1 VAELQKAF
9 PGIETKLVPSSGG
22 IFDVMVDGK
31 LVFSK
36 RALGRHAKPGEIVAL
51 LKGGSGEE

>member
-9 PGIETKLVPSSGG
+9 PGIDTKLVPGSGG

-36 RALGRHAKPGEIVAL
+36 RAVGRHAKPGEVVDLIKAV
-51 LKGGSGEE
+51 S

>member
-1 VAELQKAF
+1 MAELQKAF

-22 IFDVMVDGK
+22 VFDVMVDGK

-36 RALGRHAKPGEIVAL
+36 RAAGRHAKPGEIVDR
-51 LKGGSGEE
+51 LKGDS

>member
-1 VAELQKAF
+1 VAELQQAF
-9 PGIETKLVPSSGG
+9 PGIDTTLVPSSGG

-36 RALGRHAKPGEIVAL
+36 RAVGRHAKPGEVVDLI
-51 LKGGSGEE
+51 KGVS

>member
-9 PGIETKLVPSSGG
+9 PGIETKLIPSSGG

-36 RALGRHAKPGEIVAL
+36 LALGRHAKPGEIIDL
-51 LKGGSGEE
+51 LSGGQ

>member
-22 IFDVMVDGK
+22 VFDVMVDGK

-36 RALGRHAKPGEIVAL
+36 RAAGRHARPGEIVEL
-51 LKGGSGEE
+51 LNGAS